1 MAELTVFAPHD
12 GSPLATLEQDDP
24 KTVDAKVRSADAAM
38 AGWAERGSMERAE
51 ALLAIAH
58 DTQEHLGDLAHSLSL
73 EQGKTLK
80 EARLE
85 LERYVGPFI
94 QYAGMAT
101 IPRGSTVRLSANA
114 RGLVERGPVGV
125 VGAIVPWNFP
135 ASLFGTKLA
144 PALAAG
150 CGFVIKPAP
159 TTPLTTLR
167 LAEIAGAHLPAGLLQ
182 VVVGGAEVGRALVGH
197 DLVRRVAF
205 TGSSA
210 VGREV
215 ARQAGAELKRVSI
228 EAGGCDPFVLCG
240 DADLRGAARAL
251 MGTRFYNAGQVCV
264 APKRLIVHEQVVD
277 DIVVLLEER
286 MARVEL
292 GPGTDPAS
300 TMGPLHMSAG
310 RDQLEEQ
317 IEDATAHG
325 AELVGGGRPD
335 DAELRDGPFL
345 APALLIAPG
354 PHARVRVEETF
365 GPVLTVLPVASDEEA
380 VRIAN
385 ETPYGLGASV
395 WSGDQERAFRIAR
408 QVDAGYTWINTLGR
422 VYDELPFG
430 GVKASGFGR
439 EHGEEALE
447 SYLEPRAFVHPT

>member
-1 MAELTVFAPHD
+1 MAEISVHAPHD
-12 GSPLATLEQDDP
+12 GSVLATLEQDDQDV
-24 KTVDAKVRSADAAM
+24 VDVKVRSANAAM
-38 AGWAERGSMERAE
+38 REWAARGPMARAE
-51 ALLAIAH
+51 ALLGIAQ
-58 DTQEHLGDLAHSLSL
+58 DTEGEIDALARSLSL
-73 EQGKTLK
+73 EQGKTVK
-80 EARLE
+80 EARIE

-101 IPRGSTVRLSANA
+101 VPSGSTVRLSPET

-159 TTPLTTLR
+159 TTPLTTIR
-167 LAEIAGAHLPAGLLQ
+167 LAEIAAAHLPDGLLQ
-182 VVVGGAEVGRALVGH
+182 VVVGGADVGHALVDH

-205 TGSSA
+205 TGSTA
-210 VGREV
+210 VGRDV
-215 ARQAGAELKRVSI
+215 AKQAGAGLKHVSI
-228 EAGGCDPFVLCG
+228 EAGGCDPFVLCE
-240 DADLRGAARAL
+240 DADLRAAARAL

-277 DIVVLLEER
+277 DIVALMEER
-286 MARVEL
+286 IGRVRL
-292 GPGTDPAS
+292 GPGTDPES
-300 TMGPLHMSAG
+300 TMGPLHTTAG
-310 RDQLEEQ
+310 RDRLEEQ
-317 IEDATAHG
+317 IEDAVVHG
-325 AELVGGGRPD
+325 AELLGGGRPD
-335 DAELRDGPFL
+335 GAALQHGSYL
-345 APALLIAPG
+345 APALLVAPDRD
-354 PHARVRVEETF
+354 ARVRVEETF
-365 GPVLTVLPVASDEEA
+365 GPVLTILPVGDDEEA
-380 VRIAN
+380 VRVAN

-395 WSGDQERAFRIAR
+395 WSGDQDRAFRLGR
-408 QVDAGYTWINTLGR
+408 QIDAGYTWINTLGR

-447 SYLEPRAFVHPT
+447 SYLEPRSFVYAT

>member
-1 MAELTVFAPHD
+1 MAELAVHAPHD
-12 GSPLATLEQDDP
+12 GSVLATLEQDDP
-24 KTVDAKVRSADAAM
+24 DMVDVKVRSANAAM
-38 AGWAERGSMERAE
+38 GEWVARGPMERAE
-51 ALLAIAH
+51 ALLAIAR
-58 DTQEHLGDLAHSLSL
+58 DTEDEIEALARSLSL
-73 EQGKTLK
+73 EQGKTVK
-80 EARLE
+80 EARIE

-101 IPRGSTVRLSANA
+101 VPSGSMVRLSPAA

-159 TTPLTTLR
+159 TTPLTTIR
-167 LAEIAGAHLPAGLLQ
+167 LAEIAAAHLPDGLLQ
-182 VVVGGAEVGRALVGH
+182 VVVGGADVGRALVGH

-205 TGSSA
+205 TGSTA
-210 VGREV
+210 VGRDV
-215 ARQAGAELKRVSI
+215 AQQAGAGLKHVSI
-228 EAGGCDPFVLCG
+228 EAGGCDPFVLCE
-240 DADLRGAARAL
+240 DADLRSAARAL

-264 APKRLIVHEQVVD
+264 APKRLIAHEQVVD
-277 DIVVLLEER
+277 DIVALMEER
-286 MARVEL
+286 IGRVRL
-292 GPGTDPAS
+292 GPGTDPES
-300 TMGPLHMSAG
+300 TMGPLHTSAG
-310 RDQLEEQ
+310 RDRLEEQ
-317 IEDATAHG
+317 IGDAVAHG

-335 DAELRDGPFL
+335 GAALQDGSFL
-345 APALLIAPG
+345 APALLIAPDED
-354 PHARVRVEETF
+354 ARVRVEETF
-365 GPVLTVLPVASDEEA
+365 GPVLTILPVGGDEEA
-380 VRIAN
+380 VRVAN

-395 WSGDQERAFRIAR
+395 WSGDQDRAFRLGR
-408 QVDAGYTWINTLGR
+408 QIEAGYTWINTLGR

-447 SYLEPRAFVHPT
+447 SYLEPRTFVYAT